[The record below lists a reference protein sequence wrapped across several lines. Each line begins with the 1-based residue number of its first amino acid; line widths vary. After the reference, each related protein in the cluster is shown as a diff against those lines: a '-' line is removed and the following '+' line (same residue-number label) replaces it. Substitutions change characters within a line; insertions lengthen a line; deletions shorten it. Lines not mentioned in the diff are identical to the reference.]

1 MFTLLRT
8 LACLSPMAHV
18 CGWLLVSLFALSP

>member
-1 MFTLLRT
+1 MFRLLRT
-8 LACLSPMAHV
+8 LAYLSPMAVV